1 MIYIYM
7 YIYIYIYIYVYVSYI
22 YIYIYILY
30 TLDIKCVPCAFTKH
44 IEEGKSKCTEES
56 PD

>member
-7 YIYIYIYIYVYVSYI
+7 YIYIYIYIYVYVS

>member
-1 MIYIYM
+1 M
-7 YIYIYIYIYVYVSYI
+7 YIYIYVYVS
-22 YIYIYILY
+22 YIYILY

-44 IEEGKSKCTEES
+44 TEEGKSNCTEES

>member
-1 MIYIYM
+1 MYM
-7 YIYIYIYIYVYVSYI
+7 YHIYI

>member
-1 MIYIYM
+1 M
-7 YIYIYIYIYVYVSYI
+7 YIYIYIYIYMYMYH
-22 YIYIYILY
+22 IYIYILY
-30 TLDIKCVPCAFTKH
+30 TLDIKCVPCAKH